1 MIAFIGL
8 GNVGDTYTTTKH
20 NAGFWVVNE
29 LARRMNLAFKPGKG
43 DFVYAQKKRGDLLLA
58 KPTTGMNVSGLA
70 VRAIKDQW
78 SMALEDIHVIVDD
91 VDLPL
96 GSLRIRPH
104 GGDGS
109 HRGME
114 SVIYQLGDDRF
125 PRLRIGI
132 KTSEITRPAEKFV
145 LKPFLKEDQLLA
157 EDMVQRTADAAETIL
172 RQGLQTAMNKYNRSQ
187 HQQEL
192 LANEENS

>member
-1 MIAFIGL
+1 M
-8 GNVGDTYTTTKH
+8 
-20 NAGFWVVNE
+20 
-29 LARRMNLAFKPGKG
+29 
-43 DFVYAQKKRGDLLLA
+43 
-58 KPTTGMNVSGLA
+58 
-70 VRAIKDQW
+70 
-78 SMALEDIHVIVDD
+78 IVDD

-172 RQGLQTAMNKYNRSQ
+172 RQGLQTAMNKYNRTQ
-187 HQQEL
+187 HQQL

>member
-8 GNVGDTYTTTKH
+8 GNVGDSYTATKH

-29 LARRMNLAFKPGKG
+29 LAQRMNLAFKPGKG

-70 VRAIKDQW
+70 VRTIRDQW
-78 SMALEDIHVIVDD
+78 NLALEDIYVIVDD

-104 GGDGS
+104 GGDGC

-114 SVIYQLGDDRF
+114 SVIYQLSDNRF

-132 KTSEITRPAEKFV
+132 KTGEATRPAEKFV
-145 LKPFLKEDQLLA
+145 LKPFRKEDRPLA
-157 EDMVQRTADAAETIL
+157 EDMVKKTADAAEMIL
-172 RQGLQTAMNKYNRSQ
+172 KQGLHTAMNTYNRTQ
-187 HQQEL
+187 H
-192 LANEENS
+192 

>member
-8 GNVGDTYTTTKH
+8 GNVGDSYTTTKH

>member
-8 GNVGDTYTTTKH
+8 GNVGDSYTTTKH

-70 VRAIKDQW
+70 VRAIKDHW
-78 SMALEDIHVIVDD
+78 SLALEDIHVIVDD

-172 RQGLQTAMNKYNRSQ
+172 RQGLQTAMNKYNRTQ
-187 HQQEL
+187 HQQL

>member
-1 MIAFIGL
+1 
-8 GNVGDTYTTTKH
+8 
-20 NAGFWVVNE
+20 
-29 LARRMNLAFKPGKG
+29 
-43 DFVYAQKKRGDLLLA
+43 VYAQKKRGDLLLA

-172 RQGLQTAMNKYNRSQ
+172 RQGLQTAMNKYNRT
-187 HQQEL
+187 QQQQL

>member
-8 GNVGDTYTTTKH
+8 GNVGDSYTTTKH

-78 SMALEDIHVIVDD
+78 SLALEDIHVIVDD
-91 VDLPL
+91 VDLSL

-145 LKPFLKEDQLLA
+145 LKPFRKEDQLLA

-192 LANEENS
+192 FANEENS

>member
-8 GNVGDTYTTTKH
+8 GNVGDSYTTTKH

-43 DFVYAQKKRGDLLLA
+43 DFVYAQKKRGDLLLV

-70 VRAIKDQW
+70 VRAIQDQW
-78 SMALEDIHVIVDD
+78 SLALEDIHVIVDD

-172 RQGLQTAMNKYNRSQ
+172 RQGLQTAMNKYNRTQ
-187 HQQEL
+187 HQQL

>member
-8 GNVGDTYTTTKH
+8 GNVGDSYTTTKH

-29 LARRMNLAFKPGKG
+29 LARRMNLAFKPGRG

-58 KPTTGMNVSGLA
+58 KPTTGMNGSGLA

-78 SMALEDIHVIVDD
+78 SLAFEDIHVIVDD

-96 GSLRIRPH
+96 GSLRIRPY

-114 SVIYQLGDDRF
+114 SVIYQLGEDRF

-145 LKPFLKEDQLLA
+145 LKPFLREDQLLA

-172 RQGLQTAMNKYNRSQ
+172 RQGLQTAMNKYNRTQ
-187 HQQEL
+187 HQQL

>member
-8 GNVGDTYTTTKH
+8 GNVGDSYTTTKH

-43 DFVYAQKKRGDLLLA
+43 DFVYTQKKRGDLLLV

-172 RQGLQTAMNKYNRSQ
+172 RQGLQTAMNEYNRT
-187 HQQEL
+187 QQQQL

>member
-58 KPTTGMNVSGLA
+58 KPTIGMNVSGLA

-78 SMALEDIHVIVDD
+78 SLALEDIHVIVDD

-172 RQGLQTAMNKYNRSQ
+172 RQGLQTAMNKYNRTQ
-187 HQQEL
+187 HQQL

>member
-8 GNVGDTYTTTKH
+8 GNVGDSYTTTKH

-172 RQGLQTAMNKYNRSQ
+172 RQGLQTAMNKYNRT
-187 HQQEL
+187 QQQQL

>member
-8 GNVGDTYTTTKH
+8 GNVGDSYTTTKH

-78 SMALEDIHVIVDD
+78 SLALEDIHVIVDD

-132 KTSEITRPAEKFV
+132 KTNEITRPAEKFV

-172 RQGLQTAMNKYNRSQ
+172 RQGLQTAMNKYNRT
-187 HQQEL
+187 QQQQL

>member
-8 GNVGDTYTTTKH
+8 GNVGDSYTTTKH

-132 KTSEITRPAEKFV
+132 KTNEITRPAEKFV

-172 RQGLQTAMNKYNRSQ
+172 RQGLQTAMNKYNRT
-187 HQQEL
+187 QQQQL